1 MIKNKFN
8 GNKNKFKIQ
17 VSKKI
22 LMDILPSLIAVLIAL
37 IIGAGI
43 MLTKGV
49 NPLTAYGAMFK
60 TAFYQTSNKYP
71 FNGLAQT
78 LVYATP
84 LLFASLAI
92 MIAYKAGM
100 FNIGVQGQMIAG
112 GLGATIVGVYCK
124 GIFGHYIFAIIA
136 AMIFG
141 FLWAG
146 IAGILKSRFG
156 IHEVISTIMLNYII
170 KEIQNYLLTGPI
182 KDPASSNTQSLRIGE
197 LGKLP
202 TLFQEITKQSL
213 NIGFILSIIIVIA
226 IYFFF
231 KKTKLGY
238 DIKAVGYNPT
248 VAENAGINPK
258 SIAFISMG
266 LAGAVAGLAGAERI
280 LGGSTQYAY
289 TELIMGDFG
298 VNAIAVALLGKNNPF
313 GILIATIFYAALE
326 IGGQVLQQK
335 FKLDKEIVYIIQAL
349 IIIFVAAENLFK
361 MLIDKKRKG

>member
-1 MIKNKFN
+1 MIKNN
-8 GNKNKFKIQ
+8 FKIRLN
-17 VSKKI
+17 KRKI
-22 LMDILPSLIAVLIAL
+22 LMDTLPSLIAVLIAL
-37 IIGAGI
+37 IIGAFI
-43 MLTKGV
+43 MKTKGV
-49 NPLTAYGAMFK
+49 NPISAYSAMFK
-60 TAFYQTSNKYP
+60 VAFYQTSSKYP

-84 LLFASLAI
+84 LLFAALAV
-92 MIAYKAGM
+92 MVAYKAGM

-112 GLGATIVGVYCK
+112 GLGATIVGVYFK

-146 IAGILKSRFG
+146 IAGILKSKFG

-170 KEIQNYLLTGPI
+170 VNIQNYLLVGPM
-182 KDPASSNTQSLRIGE
+182 KDPSSSNNQSMRIGDF
-197 LGKLP
+197 GKLP

-213 NIGFILSIIIVIA
+213 NIGFILAILSVIL
-226 IYFFF
+226 IYYFF
-231 KKTKLGY
+231 KNTKLGY
-238 DIKAVGYNPT
+238 EIKAVGYNPT

-258 SIAFISMG
+258 LIAFISMG
-266 LAGAVAGLAGAERI
+266 IAGAIAGLGGAERI

-298 VNAIAVALLGKNNPF
+298 FSGLAVALLGKNNPF

-335 FKLDKEIVYIIQAL
+335 FRLDKEIVYIIQAL

-361 MLIDKKRKG
+361 MLLDKKRKG